1 MNNECQVWTEI
12 EGYYGDKSSY
22 VGLLSQ
28 RAHALQCA
36 RQADEAG
43 ASDEVVVGSLLHD
56 IGWKLARQDPSAETA
71 MSKGA
76 AAAVSTRAPDK
87 ECLAEQ
93 LGILSHCTI
102 PNEAGEAQIRAQHD
116 VIGGTW
122 LRMRGF
128 HEDCA
133 HVVEGHVLAKR
144 YLCHVEP
151 EYHTK
156 LSAGS
161 KTTLVY
167 QGGPMTNEEK
177 EVFDRDPLQDECLA
191 LRRWDEGM
199 YESYAC
205 V

>member
-1 MNNECQVWTEI
+1 MWEEI
-12 EGYYGDKSSY
+12 EQYYSDKSSY

-28 RAHALQCA
+28 QAHALQCA

-56 IGWKLARQDPSAETA
+56 VGWKLARKDPSAETA
-71 MSKGA
+71 MSNGA
-76 AAAVSTRAPDK
+76 AAAVSERAPDE
-87 ECLAEQ
+87 ECLAQQ
-93 LGILSHCTI
+93 LGILTHCVI
-102 PNEAGEAQIRAQHD
+102 PNGAGDAQIRAQHD

-144 YLCHVEP
+144 FFFHTEP
-151 EYHTK
+151 EYHDK

-161 KTTLVY
+161 KVTLVY
-167 QGGPMTNEEK
+167 QGGPMTSKEK
-177 EVFDRDPLQDECLA
+177 VSTH
-191 LRRWDEGM
+191 G
-199 YESYAC
+199 